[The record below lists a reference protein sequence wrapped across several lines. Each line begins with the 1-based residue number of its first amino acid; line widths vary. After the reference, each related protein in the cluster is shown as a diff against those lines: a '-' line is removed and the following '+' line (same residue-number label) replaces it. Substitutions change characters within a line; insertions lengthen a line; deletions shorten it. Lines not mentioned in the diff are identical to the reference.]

1 MPAGTLAGAAMPGP
15 KTGVQTLA
23 AEREVA
29 MEVFASE
36 PGVPAAETSSHPMRR
51 VLTTRTRVPRKVA
64 AGPEPFRIIGF
75 FPPALLRRIQPRSNI
90 ASRATRTRNRAL
102 VPPVAKPVEGRGER
116 SFPRASHAH
125 ATFRFWAGRI
135 AITQAD
141 SVQQRGS
148 TPHRLSSID
157 LREAT
162 HVARRVVVERE
173 RSRAHLDPT
182 DVLRGVVVERGRTG
196 AQLEPAHVLRRVVVE
211 REGSGRGLRLCR
223 SALRFR
229 ADGRLLGG
237 SRTASRKNDR
247 DAASEGRHARA
258 SGFAAGRIR
267 VHVFFLH
274 ESMPRR

>member
-102 VPPVAKPVEGRGER
+102 VPPVAKPVEGKGER

-125 ATFRFWAGRI
+125 ATFRFWAARI

-141 SVQQRGS
+141 SVQQRGIDPPIDFRRS
-148 TPHRLSSID
+148 TYG
-157 LREAT
+157 
-162 HVARRVVVERE
+162 RRPMW
-173 RSRAHLDPT
+173 RA
-182 DVLRGVVVERGRTG
+182 V
-196 AQLEPAHVLRRVVVE
+196 
-211 REGSGRGLRLCR
+211 S
-223 SALRFR
+223 
-229 ADGRLLGG
+229 
-237 SRTASRKNDR
+237 
-247 DAASEGRHARA
+247 
-258 SGFAAGRIR
+258 
-267 VHVFFLH
+267 
-274 ESMPRR
+274 

>member
-64 AGPEPFRIIGF
+64 AGPEPFRVIGF

-102 VPPVAKPVEGRGER
+102 VPPVAKPVEGKGER

-141 SVQQRGS
+141 SVQQRGIDPIDFRRS
-148 TPHRLSSID
+148 TYG
-157 LREAT
+157 
-162 HVARRVVVERE
+162 RRPMW
-173 RSRAHLDPT
+173 RA
-182 DVLRGVVVERGRTG
+182 V
-196 AQLEPAHVLRRVVVE
+196 
-211 REGSGRGLRLCR
+211 S
-223 SALRFR
+223 
-229 ADGRLLGG
+229 
-237 SRTASRKNDR
+237 
-247 DAASEGRHARA
+247 
-258 SGFAAGRIR
+258 
-267 VHVFFLH
+267 
-274 ESMPRR
+274 